1 MGIKHTRQLVDHLIA
16 AGKRSVHLEKHM
28 DREVMEELKEEKRRM
43 AEDSSEGC
51 NVTQDEG
58 KDPLRAML
66 GGFFDTYD
74 DYKREFGGS
83 VRENFT
89 TGGTVYKELVA
100 LQAKIRSDDPPSE
113 MDVTAELDKIDL
125 ASVGAGLGS
134 GRVLPVFDIVDELVM
149 VPKLPFGQV
158 DALQQHWRAGD
169 ADSVDILEALEEL
182 EQRGEIPA
190 GWLQQGVHRDEDEEE
205 EEEQQQE
212 KLEIEG

>member
-1 MGIKHTRQLVDHLIA
+1 MG
-16 AGKRSVHLEKHM
+16 
-28 DREVMEELKEEKRRM
+28 
-43 AEDSSEGC
+43 
-51 NVTQDEG
+51 
-58 KDPLRAML
+58 
-66 GGFFDTYD
+66 
-74 DYKREFGGS
+74 
-83 VRENFT
+83 
-89 TGGTVYKELVA
+89 

-212 KLEIEG
+212 KL